1 MKKLTLIRHGKASQD
16 YNFKDFD
23 RPLLPSGIENTLVIA
38 NNYLPTII
46 HNATVWSSASRRTS
60 ETAIAFTQVCNIDVS
75 LINFRVD
82 LYTFE
87 SRELERIIL
96 TCYNEIENLIIF
108 GHNSAITDFVNKF
121 GDIYIDNVPTSGLVV
136 LQFETNDWQT
146 ISNGKTIKT
155 LFPNQF

>member
-96 TCYNEIENLIIF
+96 TCYNEIENTRLKVIL
-108 GHNSAITDFVNKF
+108 FVNF
-121 GDIYIDNVPTSGLVV
+121 NFSLYFFCFTSCLWIVV
-136 LQFETNDWQT
+136 VYDHPVHSFSSLHYLWRKST
-146 ISNGKTIKT
+146 GKG
-155 LFPNQF
+155 FRNFM